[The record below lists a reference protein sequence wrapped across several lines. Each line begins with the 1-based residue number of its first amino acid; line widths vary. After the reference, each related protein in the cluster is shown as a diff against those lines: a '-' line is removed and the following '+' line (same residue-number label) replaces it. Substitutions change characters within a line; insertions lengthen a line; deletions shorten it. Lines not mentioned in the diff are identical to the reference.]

1 MKINQM
7 QSVLIIIFMIGM
19 IMNRH
24 GESPVDLVGLHA
36 ENIIV
41 EDEQAKFSGPDTD
54 VHEEDQESVDFLMT
68 QTVYSDHKKTVSGN
82 VFKASVL
89 PDGIWQPPKPA

>member
-7 QSVLIIIFMIGM
+7 QRVLIIIFMIGM

-24 GESPVDLVGLHA
+24 GESPADLVGLHA
-36 ENIIV
+36 ENMIV

-68 QTVYSDHKKTVSGN
+68 QTFFSDHKKPVSGN
-82 VFKASVL
+82 VFRASVL